1 MLHRN
6 VFKMY
11 ITTYNDSAN
20 KICERKYSCK
30 LQIYVRLKEKDFPYT
45 ISIIVLVFIPN
56 EVRPVNNELSFQ
68 LDIISALYFFRGL
81 KPE

>member
-1 MLHRN
+1 MN
-6 VFKMY
+6 
-11 ITTYNDSAN
+11 ITTHNNSAN
-20 KICERKYSCK
+20 KIWERKYSCK
-30 LQIYVRLKEKDFPYT
+30 LQINVRLKEKVFPYT

-56 EVRPVNNELSFQ
+56 EVRPVNNELAFQ